1 MPAPLAIP
9 TDPQHWLRVL
19 QAAERLQRTLD
30 GVYVVGGTAA
40 ALWVGHRTS
49 HDADHYMPDLEHRFD
64 EVLDRLEALPGW
76 ITARIRRPHLILGHL
91 DGVMAGVAQFPT
103 VASDS
108 MQVETTQVTTP
119 QGLTIRLPTFRD
131 TLLLKNR
138 LLMTR
143 NMARDYVDYVYL
155 AMSLEDTNLEQAL
168 APARRYK
175 LPSSGPW
182 SHDGSERPIA
192 FLEELGLRLVR
203 PTPKDT
209 RQIRLHWRRFQSLS
223 TGGSFPSWDEIASH
237 CQTEGTRVLEVHCAW
252 NTREPYAS
260 GHRQEDSD
268 DGEVPGDGTDGK
280 NTCLNG

>member
-1 MPAPLAIP
+1 
-9 TDPQHWLRVL
+9 
-19 QAAERLQRTLD
+19 
-30 GVYVVGGTAA
+30 
-40 ALWVGHRTS
+40 
-49 HDADHYMPDLEHRFD
+49 MPDLEHRFD

-91 DGVMAGVAQFPT
+91 DGVMAGVAQFPS

-108 MQVETTQVTTP
+108 MQVETTQVTIP

-131 TLLLKNR
+131 TLLLKSR

-192 FLEELGLRLVR
+192 FLEELGLRLVC

-209 RQIRLHWRRFQSLS
+209 RQIRLHWHRFQSLS

>member
-1 MPAPLAIP
+1 MPAPRAIP

-30 GVYVVGGTAA
+30 GIYVVGGTAA
-40 ALWVGHRTS
+40 ALWAGHRTS

-76 ITARIRRPHLILGHL
+76 ITARIRRPHLILGQL
-91 DGVMAGVAQFPT
+91 DGVMAGVAQYPT
-103 VASDS
+103 GASGLL
-108 MQVETTQVTTP
+108 QVETTQVTTP
-119 QGLTIRLPTFRD
+119 EGLTIRLPTLRD
-131 TLLLKNR
+131 TLLLKSR

-155 AMSLEDTNLEQAL
+155 AMSLEDANLEQAL
-168 APARRYK
+168 APAKRYK

-192 FLEELGLRLVR
+192 YLEELGLRLVR

-209 RQIRLHWRRFQSLS
+209 RQIRLHWHRFQSLN
-223 TGGSFPSWDEIASH
+223 TGGEVFPSWDEIASY
-237 CQTEGTRVLEVHCAW
+237 CKTEGTRVLGVYRAR
-252 NTREPYAS
+252 NTCGTCGSEKKHEGSVDGKFS
-260 GHRQEDSD
+260 GD
-268 DGEVPGDGTDGK
+268 DTDGK
-280 NTCLNG
+280 NT

>member
-1 MPAPLAIP
+1 
-9 TDPQHWLRVL
+9 
-19 QAAERLQRTLD
+19 
-30 GVYVVGGTAA
+30 
-40 ALWVGHRTS
+40 
-49 HDADHYMPDLEHRFD
+49 
-64 EVLDRLEALPGW
+64 
-76 ITARIRRPHLILGHL
+76 
-91 DGVMAGVAQFPT
+91 MAGVAQYST
-103 VASDS
+103 VASGS
-108 MQVETTQVTTP
+108 MQVETTQVNAP

-131 TLLLKNR
+131 ALLLKNH

-143 NMARDYVDYVYL
+143 NMARDYGDYVNL
-155 AMSLEDTNLEQAL
+155 AMSLEDASLEQAL

-175 LPSSGPW
+175 LPSLGPW
-182 SHDGSERPIA
+182 SHDGSERPLA

-223 TGGSFPSWDEIASH
+223 TGGSFPSWDEIASY
-237 CQTEGTRVLEVHCAW
+237 CQTEGTRVLEVHRAW

-260 GHRQEDSD
+260 GHRQEVSD